1 MSAGLLWL
9 TDRPADSYL
18 ITWERRRNIST
29 TSQNVGTVGPK
40 HKWLYIH
47 GGVRP
52 KLGMAHV
59 WAIVGR
65 NNKLKY
71 CFFPSTY
78 LHRSKIYSR
87 DVRVPDISGISE
99 FWKYA
104 EIVVFGEGCPLQR
117 PSPNP
122 QLCPWPRSLAG
133 IRYKFLVL
141 KNVTLTS
148 LLYAERSGP
157 PFPYGLESMNWDI
170 YFSNGVCV

>member
-1 MSAGLLWL
+1 MRASKEHFDNIPKCEDCRSKTQVTVHTRSAC
-9 TDRPADSYL
+9 P
-18 ITWERRRNIST
+18 N
-29 TSQNVGTVGPK
+29 
-40 HKWLYIH
+40 
-47 GGVRP
+47 
-52 KLGMAHV
+52 LGRVHAWPIME
-59 WAIVGR
+59 R

-87 DVRVPDISGISE
+87 DVRVPGISGISE

-122 QLCPWPRSLAG
+122 HLRPWPRSLAG

-148 LLYAERSGP
+148 LLYAERSEP

-170 YFSNGVCV
+170 YFSNDVCV